1 MVTRFQEN
9 YWQMSEN
16 FTLTKNTRKMH
27 IQTKVT
33 HDAYWE
39 YTAKT
44 EKQILKR

>member
-1 MVTRFQEN
+1 
-9 YWQMSEN
+9 MSDN
-16 FTLTKNTRKMH
+16 FTLTKKTRKMN

-39 YTAKT
+39 YTTKT